1 MATAHLVAD
10 DARPPIHLIDRE
22 CDALYA
28 LALEPAARQSPQA
41 ALLLAE
47 LDRAEVHSADALP
60 PDIVTM
66 HSRVEFVD
74 EDSGAARTVTLVYPG
89 EADIAA
95 GKVSVFTP
103 VGAGLIGMRAGRT
116 ILWPDRDG
124 AAHRL
129 RVVRVERD

>member
-1 MATAHLVAD
+1 MPDVQRVRD
-10 DARPPIHLIDRE
+10 DDRPAIHLIDRE

-28 LALEPAARQSPQA
+28 LALDAGARQSGQA

-47 LDRAEVHSADALP
+47 LDRAEVHRLDALP

-74 EDSGAARTVTLVYPG
+74 EGSGATRTITLVYPG

-103 VGAGLIGMRAGRT
+103 IGAGLIGMRAGQT

-124 AAHRL
+124 ASHRL
-129 RVVRVERD
+129 RVVKVDRP